1 MWPTLLSVWSTAT
14 EKKTI
19 FQLDDQLAAR
29 KKKIAAETVIV
40 ETPFNKVI
48 NASAAVAFEPFP
60 NIQFFISLYWDRRI
74 DSVKPVSFG
83 VCAQSKLATP
93 KFDLQHLIFCFPC
106 FMFSVHQSYWYVQY
120 SMYVRSLITFSTSS
134 SSCVIFYLDTNLS
147 MSHQLCLRWDYKI

>member
-1 MWPTLLSVWSTAT
+1 VWPTLLSVWSTAT
-14 EKKTI
+14 EKNTI

-83 VCAQSKLATP
+83 VCTQSKLATP

-106 FMFSVHQSYWYVQY
+106 FMFYVDQSYWYVQY
-120 SMYVRSLITFSTSS
+120 SMY
-134 SSCVIFYLDTNLS
+134 
-147 MSHQLCLRWDYKI
+147 HH